1 MMDIAE
7 LIGPD
12 QIVIGLEIADKPGLL
27 SELSKRASRVTG
39 IAAESILQALLKR
52 EGFGSTGIGRGL
64 AIPHAPVEGLKRAV
78 GILVRLKRPIAFDAV
93 DGEPVDVVFLLLTPN
108 GNNAALAAIS
118 RRLRDGLVVKTLRNG
133 ASAEDVYNRLVG
145 LV

>member
-1 MMDIAE
+1 MDIAE
-7 LIGPD
+7 LIEPD
-12 QIVIGLEIADKPGLL
+12 RIVIGLEIADKLALL
-27 SELSKRASRVTG
+27 SELSKWASR
-39 IAAESILQALLKR
+39 AAGVAEKTILQSLLTR

-64 AIPHAPVEGLKRAV
+64 AIPHAPVEGLKKAI

-118 RRLRDGLVVKTLRNG
+118 RRLRDGLVLKALRHG
-133 ASAEDVYNRLVG
+133 ASAADVYNRLIG
-145 LV
+145 LS